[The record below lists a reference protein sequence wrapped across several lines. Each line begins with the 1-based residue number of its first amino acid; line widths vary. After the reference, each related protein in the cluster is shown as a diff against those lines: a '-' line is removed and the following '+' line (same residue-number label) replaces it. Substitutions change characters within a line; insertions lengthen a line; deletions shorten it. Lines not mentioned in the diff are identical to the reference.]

1 MTGRIWLAATLLLAP
16 AGTAAQA
23 GGNGF
28 YLSTSAGLTSAFGA
42 DVRVFGD
49 NHPTRCDVLLY
60 ANPGDA
66 PADAAC
72 TAPLTSGPWG
82 GFEFDRNG
90 GSAWALALGY
100 AAGTLRFE
108 AELLHRNQIGAPADF
123 LPGNDT
129 ALLGKTTE
137 WSALAPPNADI
148 YNFRSAQAFANVY
161 LTFRNASAWTPYVG
175 AGAGIAGLNFGYYQ
189 AFHRKSLDEGYLEA
203 FGGSRSDPGAAPE
216 WQRAA
221 AGTLSMM
228 DAQVRE
234 TAFGY
239 QLLAGVDRA
248 LSERTTLGLKAR
260 WTGFQTPSA
269 TLPWALIR
277 SHKPVRADGRTP
289 FEFDFEFGRLGYV
302 GLSAE
307 MRYRF

>member
-1 MTGRIWLAATLLLAP
+1 MTGRILLAAALLLAP
-16 AGTAAQA
+16 AGAQA
-23 GGNGF
+23 QGDGNGF
-28 YLSTSAGLTSAFGA
+28 YLSTNAGLTSAFGA
-42 DVRVFGD
+42 DVRIFGY

-60 ANPGDA
+60 ANPADA
-66 PADAAC
+66 PSDAMC
-72 TAPLTSGPWG
+72 TAPLESNPWG

-100 AAGTLRFE
+100 AAGGLRFE
-108 AELLHRNQIGAPADF
+108 VELLRRNQTGAPTDF
-123 LPGNDT
+123 RPGNDA
-129 ALLGKTTE
+129 ALLGKNSE
-137 WSALAPPNADI
+137 WSALTPPNADI
-148 YNFRSAQAFANVY
+148 YNFRSTQVFANVY
-161 LTFRNASAWTPYVG
+161 LAVRNASAWTPYVG
-175 AGAGIAGLNFGYYQ
+175 GGAGLAKLNFGYYQ

-203 FGGSRSDPGAAPE
+203 FGGSRSNPGAAPE

-228 DAQVRE
+228 DAPVGE

-260 WTGFQTPSA
+260 WTGFGTPSA
-269 TLPWALIR
+269 TIPWALIR
-277 SHKPVRADGRTP
+277 SHKPVHADGRTP
-289 FEFDFEFGRLGYV
+289 FDFDFEFGRLGYV